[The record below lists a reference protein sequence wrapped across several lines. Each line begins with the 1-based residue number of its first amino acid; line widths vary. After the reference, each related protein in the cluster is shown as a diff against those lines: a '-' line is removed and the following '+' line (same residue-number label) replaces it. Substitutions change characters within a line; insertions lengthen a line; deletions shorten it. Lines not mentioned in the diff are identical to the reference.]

1 MREQPRIDAYKF
13 GCIEIDGQAYT
24 SDVIVLPSGVE
35 ANWRRAEGHTLAAS
49 DLTAV
54 LKAAPRV
61 LVIGQGVYGQMRVPG
76 ETLRRLEEAGI
87 EVTCGPTGQ
96 AVEIYNAR
104 LGRGEHVAAAL
115 HLTC

>member
-1 MREQPRIDAYKF
+1 MRERPRIDSYEF
-13 GCIEIDGQAYT
+13 GRIEIDGRAYT
-24 SDVIVLPSGVE
+24 SDVIILPTGVE
-35 ANWRRAEGHTLAAS
+35 ANWRRAEGHALAPS
-49 DLTAV
+49 DLTVV

-61 LVIGQGVYGQMRVPG
+61 LVIGQGAYGQMRAPD

-87 EVTCGPTGQ
+87 EVACVPTAQ

-104 LGRGEHVAAAL
+104 VACGEHVAAAL